1 MSGNSRSFRQPRGK
15 GCSFSDI
22 SLKIEKQ
29 LSMENLFPSITAFR
43 CKNPARRE
51 AYAHSSL

>member
-1 MSGNSRSFRQPRGK
+1 MSRNSRSFSQPKGK

-22 SLKIEKQ
+22 SLKMEEQ
-29 LSMENLFPSITAFR
+29 LSMENLFPLITAFR
-43 CKNPARRE
+43 CKDPARRE